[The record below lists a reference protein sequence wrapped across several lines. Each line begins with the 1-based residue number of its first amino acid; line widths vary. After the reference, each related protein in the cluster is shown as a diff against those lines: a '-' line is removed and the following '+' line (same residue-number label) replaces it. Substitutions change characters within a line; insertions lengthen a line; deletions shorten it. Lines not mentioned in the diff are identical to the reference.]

1 MSVFDIYL
9 QNRNLMLMYTTLAI
23 REEIISASIVHFI
36 MIYILHNNH
45 YLKFNENHYFILFNY
60 SCLESSYLLVLI
72 ISVATD

>member
-45 YLKFNENHYFILFNY
+45 YLKFNENITLFY
-60 SCLESSYLLVLI
+60 LI
-72 ISVATD
+72 IVA